1 MIKKVITF
9 VDSFNPKV
17 IEGFAWLGTACMLF
31 SPYLLSYQVGF
42 VLGAVGVF
50 AITPPCIKNKQWN
63 LVVLNTFSFIGY
75 VLQIFNII

>member
-1 MIKKVITF
+1 MIKKITTF
-9 VDSFNPKV
+9 VDSINPKA

-31 SPYLLSYQVGF
+31 SPYLLSYQIGF

-75 VLQIFNII
+75 TLQILNIL